1 MKVSYNFEFFLIC
14 LQWKVK
20 ENISFEKF
28 NQNSV
33 YITSYVIHINKH
45 KQIRNSFQKST
56 TTNEKKMKNK
66 NNRKCLNLKG
76 TTIFSQM
83 I

>member
-1 MKVSYNFEFFLIC
+1 M
-14 LQWKVK
+14 
-20 ENISFEKF
+20 
-28 NQNSV
+28 

-66 NNRKCLNLKG
+66 NNRKCSNLKG

>member
-1 MKVSYNFEFFLIC
+1 MKSERKFRLKSLI
-14 LQWKVK
+14 K
-20 ENISFEKF
+20 E
-28 NQNSV
+28 NSV

-66 NNRKCLNLKG
+66 NNRKCSNLKG